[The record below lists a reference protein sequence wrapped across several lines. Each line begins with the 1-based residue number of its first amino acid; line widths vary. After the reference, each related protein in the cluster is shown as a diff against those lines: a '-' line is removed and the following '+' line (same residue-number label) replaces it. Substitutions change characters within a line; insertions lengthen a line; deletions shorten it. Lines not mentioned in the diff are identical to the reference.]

1 MTYYQRLSLLEL
13 SLLKKSFVAFIDEW
27 IFTWDSVVGHLN
39 FLEKQNMVRWNNLGV
54 LFHTKY
60 MTFANLFSLGNLYTN
75 AIFYNFLF
83 FIGQLLLY
91 KTFYTMQPQKKY
103 LFLLGI
109 FLIPSIIFWCSGIHK
124 DGWILSGVGALVYL
138 THLNQIQFKVKYL
151 FGILLVLLFLL
162 FMRYFYFI
170 CLLPP
175 YLMWLITAK
184 SKWKLTSFCLAYGLG
199 FLLFFNLKSINPR
212 IDPMQLVVNRQTEFI
227 AIRGYSD
234 MRLPHLDNSVGSFID
249 LFPIALNHVFTKP
262 NFDWNGPWKY
272 RVAALDNYLVLLLI
286 GISLFYLKRKNFNHS
301 MPLMLLFLSLSVLLF
316 IGYSVPNAGALVRY
330 KSLFIALLLPSLFYL
345 SEIPW
350 ITKYLSKFSTSK

>member
-1 MTYYQRLSLLEL
+1 
-13 SLLKKSFVAFIDEW
+13 
-27 IFTWDSVVGHLN
+27 
-39 FLEKQNMVRWNNLGV
+39 
-54 LFHTKY
+54 
-60 MTFANLFSLGNLYTN
+60 
-75 AIFYNFLF
+75 
-83 FIGQLLLY
+83 
-91 KTFYTMQPQKKY
+91 
-103 LFLLGI
+103 
-109 FLIPSIIFWCSGIHK
+109 
-124 DGWILSGVGALVYL
+124 
-138 THLNQIQFKVKYL
+138 
-151 FGILLVLLFLL
+151 
-162 FMRYFYFI
+162 
-170 CLLPP
+170 
-175 YLMWLITAK
+175 
-184 SKWKLTSFCLAYGLG
+184 
-199 FLLFFNLKSINPR
+199 
-212 IDPMQLVVNRQTEFI
+212 
-227 AIRGYSD
+227 